1 MSLATPSTSTS
12 LPPSRLAVRALT
24 AESFAAY
31 GQVIELADSA
41 RRIVI
46 NDGTCVR
53 HHDLARPSATAP
65 GAIGLSLFDADAT
78 PGPVTLRLMERHGL
92 GSQSFTPF
100 GGALRMLVV
109 VADAGLA
116 PDRLAPGHLRAF
128 VSNGRQ
134 GIQMNAGVW
143 HHPLISLQA
152 GTWLVVDRIAPE
164 ADCDVVPIHDWHA
177 VCVP

>member
-1 MSLATPSTSTS
+1 MSVATLAVPAAQPS
-12 LPPSRLAVRALT
+12 PRLAVRPLT

-31 GQVIELADSA
+31 GQVIELADGA
-41 RRIVI
+41 RRITI

-53 HHDLARPSATAP
+53 HHDLARPTATAP
-65 GAIGLSLFDADAT
+65 GAVGLSLFDTDAT
-78 PGPVTLRLMERHGL
+78 PGPVALRLLERHGL

-100 GGALRMLVV
+100 GTALRMLVV
-109 VADAGLA
+109 VADAGIA

-164 ADCDVVPIHDWHA
+164 TDCDVVPIHDWRILCA
-177 VCVP
+177 P

>member
-1 MSLATPSTSTS
+1 MPTRPASAA
-12 LPPSRLAVRALT
+12 PPSPRLAVRPLT
-24 AESFAAY
+24 AESFAPY
-31 GQVIELADSA
+31 GQVIELADGA
-41 RRIVI
+41 RRIAI

-78 PGPVTLRLMERHGL
+78 PGPVALRLMERHGL

-100 GGALRMLVV
+100 GATLRMLVV

-143 HHPLISLQA
+143 HHPLVSLQA

-164 ADCDVVPIHDWHA
+164 ADCDVVPIHDWRIRCA
-177 VCVP
+177 P